1 MSSSKVSL
9 HIIYVLRKTLQ
20 HVLEC
25 SGLSHVVSI
34 LVELCLDSLNS
45 FEEVVIDSGLSLVSS
60 CGFSLHFVKVLLVL
74 LGLSLDGSSLLLS
87 NSNLVG
93 DILFVV

>member
-9 HIIYVLRKTLQ
+9 HIIYVLRKAHQ

-34 LVELCLDSLNS
+34 LVELCLGILNS
-45 FEEVVIDSGLSLVSS
+45 FEEVVIDSGLILVSS
-60 CGFSLHFVKVLLVL
+60 CGCSLHFVKVLLVL

-87 NSNLVG
+87 NSNLVS
-93 DILFVV
+93 DILLVV